1 MEIQPH
7 QYVTSALRRPYRP
20 FGQRKALTLH
30 NPPSIRAAMAA
41 GVIPPPL
48 FFERSLP
55 CERIGSGNR
64 DLGDAH

>member
-7 QYVTSALRRPYRP
+7 QYVTGGLRPATGLFDR
-20 FGQRKALTLH
+20 RKALTLQ

-55 CERIGSGNR
+55 CERIGSGNCGLR
-64 DLGDAH
+64 GTP